1 MKTWILRLTAI
12 ALTAATFLSHA
23 SAQSYPEKT
32 VRLIVPWPAGG
43 AADGVGRQIAQALT
57 SSLGKSVYVENI
69 PGAGGNIGTQ
79 KFVSLP
85 ADGYALYLATSSTNV
100 ANPYLYKKLG
110 FEPIK
115 DFAPIALV
123 ATIPSVLV
131 VPAASPYRTP
141 QDIVAAAKAKPAGL
155 SYGSGGTGAS
165 AHLAGE
171 LFKSITKIDAV
182 HVPYKGSGPA
192 ITDVMAGQLDYMFDT
207 GAFPYIKGGKVRAL
221 AVAAEKRS
229 ALLPD
234 VPTFEELG
242 IEGMQMNAWYG
253 VAAPAGT
260 PRPIIDRL
268 NGALSDAL
276 KSGELAQRLTD
287 LGADIRGG
295 TPEEFSGFW
304 KSELDRYAGLVKLTG
319 AKLD

>member
-1 MKTWILRLTAI
+1 
-12 ALTAATFLSHA
+12 
-23 SAQSYPEKT
+23 
-32 VRLIVPWPAGG
+32 
-43 AADGVGRQIAQALT
+43 
-57 SSLGKSVYVENI
+57 
-69 PGAGGNIGTQ
+69 
-79 KFVSLP
+79 
-85 ADGYALYLATSSTNV
+85 
-100 ANPYLYKKLG
+100 
-110 FEPIK
+110 
-115 DFAPIALV
+115 
-123 ATIPSVLV
+123 
-131 VPAASPYRTP
+131 
-141 QDIVAAAKAKPAGL
+141 
-155 SYGSGGTGAS
+155 
-165 AHLAGE
+165 
-171 LFKSITKIDAV
+171 
-182 HVPYKGSGPA
+182 
-192 ITDVMAGQLDYMFDT
+192 MAGQLDYMFDT

-276 KSGELAQRLTD
+276 KSGELAQRLTEI
-287 LGADIRGG
+287 GADLRGG
-295 TPEEFSGFW
+295 TPEGFSAFW